1 MSGGLR
7 REGQMP
13 AERLSMW
20 KIKEVLQLKW
30 ACALSNRQTVQGCA
44 LGRPTVAEYLRQAKV
59 AGLALTNRIG

>member
-1 MSGGLR
+1 MSGELR

-44 LGRPTVAEYLRQAKV
+44 PGRLTVAECLHQAK
-59 AGLALTNRIG
+59 ATGLALTNRIG